1 MKNGYLFLHGKGSG
15 PSAPKCTMNDLV
27 NNFTALAGELVD
39 YVPYSWGY
47 EQLYSQPFEVVIAEI
62 DAAVARLKAAGAD
75 YIHIVSHSI
84 GCSVAIYYATKR
96 SNFASLVLLA
106 PAHSIYSTKMQ
117 FLTEWSRRK
126 ANTLLADP
134 SYNQDTVEQ
143 FIDNDVSD
151 VQIIN
156 ATAKNY
162 LSYMDPAGN
171 ANMIANISKVTQ
183 SLSVLLIAGR
193 ADLTQVNIVPNIFNK
208 IKKTSLSR
216 YVITNDTHITVS
228 GINNYNT
235 ILDWTRST
243 V

>member
-15 PSAPKCTMNDLV
+15 PSAPKCAMTDLV

-47 EQLYSQPFEVVIAEI
+47 GQMYSQPFEVVIAEV
-62 DAAVARLKAAGAD
+62 DAAVARLKDAGAD
-75 YIHIVSHSI
+75 HVHIIGHSI
-84 GCSVAIYYATKR
+84 GCAVALYYATQR

-106 PAHSIYSTKMQ
+106 PAHSIYATKMQ
-117 FLTEWSRRK
+117 FLTDWSRKK
-126 ANTLLADP
+126 ANKLLSTPGYD
-134 SYNQDTVEQ
+134 QTTIEQ
-143 FIDNDVSD
+143 FVDNDVSD
-151 VQIIN
+151 VSIVN
-156 ATAKNY
+156 STATNY

-171 ANMIANISKVTQ
+171 ANMVANIAKITQ
-183 SLSVLLIAGR
+183 PLSVLLIAGR
-193 ADLTQVNIVPNIFNK
+193 ADFTQINIIPNIFNK

-216 YVITNDTHITVS
+216 YVITNDTHISVS
-228 GINNYNT
+228 GTNSYNT